1 MGGGNYSKLLWC
13 PKLNQNNLWVLKS
26 TYLLSGGEEQPKQS
40 VSSYDKVYTKL
51 LTFSSKWAV
60 SKIVLMINWFLNL
73 ISICIR
79 VTGIHFVLQNSFISS
94 YFPNFQCKFEFSA
107 LMEFFSSCA
116 QRRFFLINY
125 NAVCFLIIFPLNLM
139 HKPQWEK

>member
-1 MGGGNYSKLLWC
+1 MNTQDELSSFYMTWHLSFVWGMSSYFT
-13 PKLNQNNLWVLKS
+13 QDTIAS
-26 TYLLSGGEEQPKQS
+26 T
-40 VSSYDKVYTKL
+40 YDKVYTKL